1 MTSIHSIRSLA
12 LAFVVFLPL
21 PGRAA
26 TALPFNPQDGE
37 TVVFLGDSITHQ
49 SLYPQYLENFFMT
62 RYPERRIRF
71 RNSGVGGDAA
81 ADALARF
88 DDDVSAHAP
97 TYVTLHLGMND
108 GRYQEF
114 DTNNNA
120 IYQRGMLKLI
130 DRIEGIG
137 AKPILLS
144 PTMFDHQVARMRIN
158 DEEWRFRGK
167 DFSPNYNALLGYFT
181 GWGLEAAARRRISV
195 VNWWAPLNR
204 HTTEQRRADLN
215 FNMIWDAIHPN
226 PSGQVIMA
234 CEILFQLGVERKV
247 ASSVTIQKRGKRWVG
262 SKGVKQL
269 KVDEESGEIR
279 FFHQANSLPWV
290 VPVEH
295 SELALKWKLPADGR
309 KGFAIAKAG
318 HKLSADRLK
327 IAGLPAGNY
336 EISIDGQIIGTWK
349 YINLGT
355 KIELQ
360 ANEKTPQF
368 QQALE
373 VAHLNRKR
381 HDQFIRPAR
390 DLAGRIKG
398 LRRKNNAKN
407 QARIPDAYAEL
418 AKLNEKADKLLDE
431 IYQAAQPIERKW
443 VIRRTAD

>member
-1 MTSIHSIRSLA
+1 MA
-12 LAFVVFLPL
+12 LLVLLTVS
-21 PGRAA
+21 GSAA
-26 TALPFNPQDGE
+26 APLPFNPQDGE

-49 SLYPQYLENFFMT
+49 SLYPQYLENFFIT

-81 ADALARF
+81 ADALARL
-88 DDDVSAHAP
+88 DDDVAVYKP
-97 TYVTLHLGMND
+97 DYVTLHLGMND

-114 DTNNNA
+114 DTDNNA
-120 IYQRGMLKLI
+120 TYQSGMSKLL
-130 DRIEGIG
+130 DRIEAIG

-144 PTMFDHQVARMRIN
+144 PTMFDHHVTRMRAD
-158 DEEWRFRGK
+158 DETWRFRGK

-181 GWGLEAAARRRISV
+181 GWGMETGSRRGMPV
-195 VNWWAPLNR
+195 VNWWGPLNR
-204 HTTEQRRADLN
+204 HTTDQRRSNAD

-234 CEILFQLGVERKV
+234 CEILFQLGIERKG
-247 ASSVTIQKRGKRWVG
+247 ASAITIQKRGTRWVG

-269 KVDEESGEIR
+269 QVNEDAGEIT
-279 FFHQANSLPWV
+279 FSHQANSLPWV
-290 VPVEH
+290 VPEEH

-309 KGFAIAKAG
+309 LGFALAKAG

-327 IAGLPAGNY
+327 IAGLPPGSY
-336 EISIDGQIIGTWK
+336 EISIDGQSIGNWRHVT
-349 YINLGT
+349 LGT

-368 QQALE
+368 QQALK

-390 DLAGRIKG
+390 DIAMRIKG
-398 LRRKNNAKN
+398 MRRKSNPKN
-407 QARIPDAYAEL
+407 TARIPEVYAEI
-418 AKLNEKADKLLDE
+418 AKMNQEADKMLDE
-431 IYQAAQPIERKW
+431 IYEAAWPIERKW
-443 VIRRTAD
+443 QIRRLSD